1 MVRTIFVLSV
11 VILGA
16 MVVTFVGVRASDWLV
31 TPAVCPEDMVVVT
44 AVPGVTCVDTYE
56 ASPDSSCPH
65 ALTENPQ
72 QTVGNLAVPTC
83 LAKAEENTIPWRFVT
98 REEARQLCAR
108 SQKRLPTSQEW
119 YEIMVAT
126 DMTDCVLDESSALS
140 SGDRPGCK
148 TPGGVFDGV
157 GNVWEWVSEDVV
169 EGEYNNRLLP
179 KDGYVTAVDAT
190 GVAIETSELPD
201 DGFDGDYVRTS
212 NSGLFGMVRG
222 GFYRS
227 GEDGGIYALQANIA
241 PTFSSAGIGFRCV
254 K

>member
-1 MVRTIFVLSV
+1 MGRTTFVLTV

-31 TPAVCPEDMVVVT
+31 TPAVCPDDMVVVDS
-44 AVPGVTCVDTYE
+44 VPGVTCVDRYE
-56 ASPDSSCPH
+56 AGPDSSCPH

-72 QTVGNLAVPTC
+72 QTAGNLAVPTC
-83 LAKAEENTIPWRFVT
+83 LAKADENTVPWRFVA

-119 YEIMVAT
+119 YEMMVAT
-126 DMTDCVLDESSALS
+126 DMTNCVLDESSALPA
-140 SGDRPGCK
+140 GERQTCK
-148 TPGGVFDGV
+148 TPVGVYDGV
-157 GNVWEWVSEDVV
+157 GNVWEWVSDDVV
-169 EGEYNNRLLP
+169 DGVYNNRLLP

-190 GVAIETSELPD
+190 GVVVETNETANSSF
-201 DGFDGDYVRTS
+201 GGDYVRTS
-212 NSGLFGMVRG
+212 SSGLFGMVRG
-222 GFYRS
+222 GFYQS